1 MPRLAR
7 TSASLTLLAAL
18 AVLPGCLQRTL
29 TITSTPPG
37 ALVWVNDIEVGI
49 TPLDIDFTFYGGY
62 DVRVRREGY
71 EPVFEHKKIKAP
83 IRELPVIDLAAEAI
97 PAKFENHVVWHFDLT
112 PAAEQVDPAAAERD
126 VIARAN
132 DLRAQVPPA
141 PQAPPSPP
149 SPPSPPAEPVPT
161 AEPDAGA
168 APK

>member
-1 MPRLAR
+1 MAR
-7 TSASLTLLAAL
+7 PFPPSPPSRRTAALVLLAAM

-37 ALVWVNDIEVGI
+37 ALVWVNDVEVGV

-62 DVRVRREGY
+62 DVRLRREGY

-83 IRELPVIDLAAEAI
+83 LREAPVIDLAAEAI

-112 PAAEQVDPAAAERD
+112 PLAERTDLAAAERD

-132 DLRAQVPPA
+132 DLRSQVPPA
-141 PQAPPSPP
+141 PPTEPGASPEP
-149 SPPSPPAEPVPT
+149 AASP
-161 AEPDAGA
+161 A
-168 APK
+168 AK